1 MVRSNR
7 TWRHQHGGYANWRR
21 CTYLC
26 TSPAADPIDRHRR
39 AMVMHSPATNRTRGL
54 RNVCRMCRVGGMR
67 VVAAVHEEPPLPTN
81 MSASC
86 KLSPSSPLAWDIRT
100 DTLRSRRLFVSLRWR
115 LGTRSSGDV
124 GGGESSLMIVAP
136 VRIWKKAPQCRQG
149 RGLQANALVKVP
161 VKAGAS
167 LLPSSFQQIVLVAR

>member
-1 MVRSNR
+1 M
-7 TWRHQHGGYANWRR
+7 
-21 CTYLC
+21 
-26 TSPAADPIDRHRR
+26 
-39 AMVMHSPATNRTRGL
+39 
-54 RNVCRMCRVGGMR
+54 
-67 VVAAVHEEPPLPTN
+67 
-81 MSASC
+81 
-86 KLSPSSPLAWDIRT
+86 
-100 DTLRSRRLFVSLRWR
+100 SLRWR